1 MILIAAEKG
10 FAARYLKVLTLLP
23 DLEMARERIFVDL
36 SEEDYNFTVS
46 GTGTL
51 SRIMLTRNCV
61 SSNYFTVSGT
71 GTEASLQRVISLQ
84 MVGSAFCFQ

>member
-36 SEEDYNFTVS
+36 SEE
-46 GTGTL
+46 
-51 SRIMLTRNCV
+51 
-61 SSNYFTVSGT
+61 NYFTVSGT